1 LLHVSLGYISYKKL
15 RKAIKNILTYTE
27 LITESKTS
35 NAIEALVSDYLEAV
49 GAQQELGVINGIKV
63 VAVDRDK
70 ISEQHPE
77 WSKYLGSHHWG
88 KSTSYIPEDTIWVAQ
103 GLSKDGFIRVVNHE
117 LIEREA
123 MRALEDNE
131 GMTPEQA
138 WDIAHPWVK
147 SIGF

>member
-1 LLHVSLGYISYKKL
+1 MVTDVFRQYIEYIRQMKHILSYS
-15 RKAIKNILTYTE
+15 E

-35 NAIEALVSDYLEAV
+35 NAIDSLIPAYLKSSR
-49 GAQQELGVINGIKV
+49 AQQKLGVINGIKV
-63 VAVDRDK
+63 VAVDRAK

-77 WSKYLGSHHWG
+77 WTEYLGSHHWG
-88 KSTSYIPEDTIWVAQ
+88 MKTSYIPEDTIWVAQ
-103 GLSKDGFIRVVNHE
+103 GLSKDEFIRVVNHE

-131 GMTPEQA
+131 EMTPEQA
-138 WDIAHPWVK
+138 WDIAHHWVK